1 MNNKEITT
9 ECCGREYEHGEVKV
23 EQKNQSEWNVKV
35 DAHLTVSSQDYEQ
48 LHEEIQKVIRRFA
61 L

>member
-9 ECCGREYEHGEVKV
+9 ECYGRVHEHGEMEVTDKHGV
-23 EQKNQSEWNVKV
+23 EWNVEIN
-35 DAHLTVSSQDYEQ
+35 AHLTVSSQEYEQ